1 MVDTGI
7 KRRIEEPAIKV
18 QAATWGNVLKRE
30 GIGCFEKEKL
40 GEVKRGHWETE
51 VEGANYERE
60 ILKGFFRGGMRADER
75 GT

>member
-40 GEVKRGHWETE
+40 GEVKMGHWEIE
-51 VEGANYERE
+51 VEGADYERE
-60 ILKGFFRGGMRADER
+60 ILKGFFRGGRTADKR